1 MAGNEA
7 WIQDS
12 LARLEQLE
20 GQREQLASSG
30 RTDQLAELD
39 EEIRSLYEALES
51 AADDEAD
58 DGAANGSPQVSAAE
72 QGWGS
77 DAADVPRAAFAPASA
92 HVVDVAAAPPSPFAA
107 APPSPFAAA
116 PAPSFAPAPAVDYG
130 SSSSDEELSTGGK
143 GGVIVVALLVLVGL
157 GGGGWFYLNRTAAE
171 APKPAAPV
179 GEARVI
185 GASEIPP
192 DTQDP
197 NVAKG
202 GAADRTPAQIIKERA
217 AAEEARR
224 PRPSGSS
231 GPSKP
236 REPEKPTRGPIKVGS
251 SDDPLAGVK

>member
-20 GQREQLASSG
+20 GQREQLATSG

-72 QGWGS
+72 QGWANPTV
-77 DAADVPRAAFAPASA
+77 DAPHAAFAAAPVA
-92 HVVDVAAAPPSPFAA
+92 VVDVAAAPASPFAT
-107 APPSPFAAA
+107 AAA
-116 PAPSFAPAPAVDYG
+116 PAFTPTFTPTPTVEHG
-130 SSSSDEELSTGGK
+130 SSSGDEELSTGGK

-157 GGGGWFYLNRTAAE
+157 GGGGWFYLNRTQAE
-171 APKPAAPV
+171 APKPQAPM

-231 GPSKP
+231 SPSKP
-236 REPEKPTRGPIKVGS
+236 REPEKPTRGPIKVES

>member
-1 MAGNEA
+1 VGDLDVVQHGEEVDQGLAQPLEHPVVAREVGGDPGAEA
-7 WIQDS
+7 V
-12 LARLEQLE
+12 R
-20 GQREQLASSG
+20 RP
-30 RTDQLAELD
+30 
-39 EEIRSLYEALES
+39 S
-51 AADDEAD
+51 AAEDDAD

-72 QGWGS
+72 QGW
-77 DAADVPRAAFAPASA
+77 DRAAVAAPHAAFAATPVA
-92 HVVDVAAAPPSPFAA
+92 VVDVVAAPA
-107 APPSPFAAA
+107 SPFAAA
-116 PAPSFAPAPAVDYG
+116 PASAPTFTPTPAVDYG
-130 SSSSDEELSTGGK
+130 SSSGDEELSTGGK

-157 GGGGWFYLNRTAAE
+157 GGGGWWYLNRTQAE
-171 APKPAAPV
+171 VPKPTAPV

-224 PRPSGSS
+224 PRPSGTNA
-231 GPSKP
+231 PSKP
-236 REPEKPTRGPIKVGS
+236 REPEKPTRGPIKVGT